1 MSDEARSMWERFI
14 TAPKNAALLKR
25 YAKSAKEPAPLFESI
40 GEDLASSN
48 EEVRK
53 TAFWALVMA
62 MPELTNILHERE
74 TRLPGW
80 RDGRGKDQ
88 QMVNRGSDILSYL
101 HRVLVKEHRF
111 KVRDGNKKD
120 PRPFLKE
127 TVDNWKKD
135 RDRKIDREVS
145 LDYEAAL
152 EILDPAGSVEDR
164 VTKEEVLHRFSD
176 YHWIGLDLSRLSHYN
191 FEDYSATP
199 TLLLRKDYLKEEFRE
214 RKLDLASLQALRKI
228 GESAEKLK
236 LSKDISDEKKVEVIH
251 KTASHVQDI
260 FEACQKGIP
269 FEEALR
275 RKVKTLQ
282 PKKGEIFRYRPK
294 QEKAVQPPDLSKI
307 PLWRGRGLDGRALD
321 YLKTHYGQYLS
332 TFGAEQNSV
341 FQDQIRA
348 HDPKLMQDLRSQLHE
363 EGRGRKVSDF
373 VKPRSA
379 RTERELETF
388 DLDILKQAER
398 IKGLLRRGR
407 LKKEDLE
414 TFDLDILKQ
423 AERIKGLLKRRR
435 HKEADT

>member
-1 MSDEARSMWERFI
+1 VDTRVFLIHLFKLLIEALS
-14 TAPKNAALLKR
+14 KNAVSQRTPSVSQRTPSKSLAEVIEEVLEEAKADNLGKKQ
-25 YAKSAKEPAPLFESI
+25 KSARLRKFPFDYTRNSQAIEGTSPIIIS
-40 GEDLASSN
+40 SSN
-48 EEVRK
+48 ELPPFWDMYEVQARQ
-53 TAFWALVMA
+53 A
-62 MPELTNILHERE
+62 
-74 TRLPGW
+74 
-80 RDGRGKDQ
+80 
-88 QMVNRGSDILSYL
+88 
-101 HRVLVKEHRF
+101 
-111 KVRDGNKKD
+111 
-120 PRPFLKE
+120 
-127 TVDNWKKD
+127 
-135 RDRKIDREVS
+135 DREIKTGHGTIIV
-145 LDYEAAL
+145 LD
-152 EILDPAGSVEDR
+152 
-164 VTKEEVLHRFSD
+164 D
-176 YHWIGLDLSRLSHYN
+176 YL
-191 FEDYSATP
+191 ATS

-236 LSKDISDEKKVEVIH
+236 LSKDISDEKKVEVFN

-332 TFGAEQNSV
+332 AFGAEQNSV

-348 HDPKLMQDLRSQLHE
+348 HDPKLVQDLRSQLHE